1 MNPQESITF
10 FIITQKFLW
19 DKLWQKLI
27 NNRGVLALHGSF
39 ITDKNLVRSLF
50 IQIHEDSLITKA
62 QLHQQSVAW
71 LHEYSPHMITPLY
84 QPPQIHTWQR

>member
-10 FIITQKFLW
+10 FIITQKFLG

-71 LHEYSPHMITPLY
+71 LHEYSPHMIAPLY
-84 QPPQIHTWQR
+84 QPPQIHT